1 MAPTPTP
8 TPSPAPSG
16 DDFPVVVTGKV
27 GGVRRSVPAWSGQKA
42 VVLYLLL
49 AQSIAQA
56 RSSVGG
62 EISDTGGGDSG
73 GPGMDWGWP
82 HTLVLLATF
91 VVLALAPQKY
101 SYKLGFLLTGA
112 PMIYLVI
119 DALLSR

>member
-27 GGVRRSVPAWSGQKA
+27 GGVRRSVPVWSGQKA

-82 HTLVLLATF
+82 HTLILLSTF
-91 VVLALAPQKY
+91 VILALAPEKY
-101 SYKLGFLLTGA
+101 RYKLGFLLTGA
-112 PMIYLVI
+112 PMILVI
-119 DALLSR
+119 VISLFW